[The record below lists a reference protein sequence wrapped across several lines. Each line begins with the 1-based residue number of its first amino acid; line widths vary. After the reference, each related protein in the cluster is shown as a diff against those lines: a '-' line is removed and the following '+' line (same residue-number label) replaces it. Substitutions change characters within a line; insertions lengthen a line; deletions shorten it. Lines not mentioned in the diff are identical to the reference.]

1 MEERELTVVLVA
13 DVSGSGDFGT
23 ENQLKRELITAGWGL
38 ADSLDPASLAAARL
52 RDLPE
57 EAVGLAGQGLRDVT
71 RIAASDPGLWTQILA
86 ANPRAVRD
94 ELKAFSGDL
103 EAVIGALGQLGDGDD
118 APGARGI
125 LATTIAN
132 GNAGHA
138 RIPGKHGAAP
148 TQYGVVRVLIP
159 DEPGQLGRLFRDV
172 GDAGINLEELNLE
185 HNLGQ
190 PFGQLELSVVPA
202 VAGELTEV
210 LRARG
215 WSVHD

>member
-1 MEERELTVVLVA
+1 MQELARLVGSAVTV
-13 DVSGSGDFGT
+13 
-23 ENQLKRELITAGWGL
+23 
-38 ADSLDPASLAAARL
+38 LDPASHDAAVAAVSHVPQVVASLAAARL

-159 DEPGQLGRLFRDV
+159 DEPGQLGRLFQDV
-172 GDAGINLEELNLE
+172 GDTGTNIEEFIID
-185 HNLGQ
+185 HGLGGQ
-190 PFGQLELSVVPA
+190 FGVGEVYVVPA
-202 VAGELTEV
+202 AAEGLAEALQ
-210 LRARG
+210 RKG
-215 WSVHD
+215 WTLHA